1 MSAVWI
7 EVIGLLAA
15 ASTLAAFSCRQMLSL
30 RVAAILANVFF
41 IIYASQLGLRPV
53 LYLHCLLLPMN
64 VMRLS
69 QCLRAQRSMT
79 GAAERS

>member
-1 MSAVWI
+1 MSALWI

-15 ASTLAAFSCRQMLSL
+15 TSTLAAFSCRRMMSL

-41 IIYASQLGLRPV
+41 IIYASELHLRPV

-64 VMRLS
+64 IMRLA
-69 QCLRAQRSMT
+69 QCLRAQRPT
-79 GAAERS
+79 AAGEGRS